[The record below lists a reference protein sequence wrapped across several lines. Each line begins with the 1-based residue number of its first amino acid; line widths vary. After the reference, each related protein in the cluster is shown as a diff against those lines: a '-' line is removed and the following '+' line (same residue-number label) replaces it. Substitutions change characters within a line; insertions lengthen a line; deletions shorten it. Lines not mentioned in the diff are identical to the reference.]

1 MRRIARLRLVMS
13 DTAEISMSLVP
24 AFTFLVCSIRSSTS
38 TETSRTPLEIIKS
51 SMQRNADEK
60 LVMERKGF
68 SCGPCLS
75 RFAESMTGCLT
86 PVLLQ
91 PINTMAVNRA
101 AMPVVAMRCRVA
113 VFMTVFFPSLFA
125 FVVGVDHV
133 ARDHHYDLFR
143 RAARFGANRVA
154 DVHAAATARL
164 VLRIRRAGVD
174 ALIHGCL
181 LGLVLGHLGPQQVVH
196 VADFGFHRLCVGHH
210 RLTHRTRR
218 R

>member
-24 AFTFLVCSIRSSTS
+24 AFTFLVRSIRSSTS

-68 SCGPCLS
+68 SCGHCLR

-91 PINTMAVNRA
+91 PIITMAVNMA
-101 AMPVVAMRCRVA
+101 AMPVVAMRCGGA
-113 VFMTVFFPSLFA
+113 GGGA
-125 FVVGVDHV
+125 GGG
-133 ARDHHYDLFR
+133 R
-143 RAARFGANRVA
+143 RGGRGGGAGTAAPG
-154 DVHAAATARL
+154 
-164 VLRIRRAGVD
+164 I
-174 ALIHGCL
+174 
-181 LGLVLGHLGPQQVVH
+181 
-196 VADFGFHRLCVGHH
+196 
-210 RLTHRTRR
+210 
-218 R
+218 